1 MKFLIF
7 ILFFALAGC
16 ADDQLRSQNEQLKYQ
31 NEQLRKKINEGYYE
45 AQAQILRYERVAAE
59 YEACR
64 GFIDVCPSSVRDL
77 GEKAIQAGYSGG
89 SDRFWWLLALKMA
102 ILIFLVVFLYVLGS
116 FAMIRMVQPAEEELQ
131 KARKK
136 IENADE
142 LANLAEKRA
151 SEADRERQKV
161 ERKIE
166 QLKSKETN
174 LQTEIDELQ
183 SIIESL
189 NDDITKLKVAHDA
202 FADL

>member
-16 ADDQLRSQNEQLKYQ
+16 ADEQLISQNEELQYQ
-31 NEQLRKKINEGYYE
+31 NKQLREQIKEGYYE
-45 AQAQILRYERVAAE
+45 QQAQIQRYERVVSE

-64 GFIDVCPSSVRDL
+64 GFIDLCPRSVRDL
-77 GEKAIQAGYSGG
+77 GEQAIKAGYSGG
-89 SDRFWWLLALKMA
+89 SDRFWWILMLKIA
-102 ILIFLVVFLYVLGS
+102 TLIFLCVFLFVVLS
-116 FAMIRMVQPAEEELQ
+116 FAMIGFVQPAEEELQ

-142 LANLAEKRA
+142 LANLSEKRA
-151 SEADRERQKV
+151 GEAVRERKNT
-161 ERKIE
+161 EHKIE

>member
-16 ADDQLRSQNEQLKYQ
+16 QNNERIEQLKSE
-31 NEQLRKKINEGYYE
+31 NERLKQQLKEGYYQ
-45 AQAQILRYERVAAE
+45 AQAQIERYERVAAE

-64 GFIDVCPSSVRDL
+64 WLIDVCPSSVRNL
-77 GEKAIQAGYSGG
+77 GEAAIKAGYSGG
-89 SDRFWWLLALKMA
+89 SDRFWWLLMLKMLA
-102 ILIFLVVFLYVLGS
+102 LGALLS
-116 FAMIRMVQPAEEELQ
+116 SAYI
-131 KARKK
+131 
-136 IENADE
+136 
-142 LANLAEKRA
+142 LANLGIAKLVAPSEKKAQEASEKIQKAQELVNLSEKRA
-151 SEADRERQKV
+151 SEADRERQNA

-166 QLKSKETN
+166 QLKSKKTN

-189 NDDITKLKVAHDA
+189 NDDITKLKAAHDA